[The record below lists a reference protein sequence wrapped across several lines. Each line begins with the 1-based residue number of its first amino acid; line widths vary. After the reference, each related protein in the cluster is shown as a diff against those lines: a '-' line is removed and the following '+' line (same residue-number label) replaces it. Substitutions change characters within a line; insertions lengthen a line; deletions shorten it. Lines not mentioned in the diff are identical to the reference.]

1 VQLVEDEVAV
11 LEHLTVVLPAL
22 VATTSTVSPE
32 PTPWVSIVGVV
43 SDVFASPCVPESL
56 EAANAIELGGDGST

>member
-1 VQLVEDEVAV
+1 MQLVEVPEAE

-32 PTPWVSIVGVV
+32 PTPCVSMVGVE
-43 SDVFASPCVPESL
+43 SEVFASP
-56 EAANAIELGGDGST
+56 

>member
-1 VQLVEDEVAV
+1 MQLVEDEVAV

-32 PTPWVSIVGVV
+32 PTPWVSIVGVE
-43 SDVFASPCVPESL
+43 SDVFASVSYTHLTLPTNRDV
-56 EAANAIELGGDGST
+56 